1 MAGQPFCH
9 RVKENTKGKDT
20 SRKKMLSDNDVP
32 RPLLKK
38 GNKHAYRNSP
48 SKKIR
53 LELKYP
59 NLQKQKVEF
68 SKSKAAKCIYD
79 LKPHTFRNKKT
90 VVSWLRTKPDTTV
103 FYSIV
108 ILRTFQRTYFK
119 SVADSFLSP
128 DRRSLILQTLCY
140 RDSSIRFNTTVAEI
154 SRLAASGITND

>member
-9 RVKENTKGKDT
+9 RVKESTKGKDT

-38 GNKHAYRNSP
+38 GNKHAYRNSLLR
-48 SKKIR
+48 KIR

-59 NLQKQKVEF
+59 NLQKQKVEYL
-68 SKSKAAKCIYD
+68 KSKAAKCIYD
-79 LKPHTFRNKKT
+79 LKPHTLRNKKT

-119 SVADSFLSP
+119 SVADSFF
-128 DRRSLILQTLCY
+128 RSRPKIL
-140 RDSSIRFNTTVAEI
+140 DSSNTLLQRFKHTLQHYCRRDFAIGSFGN
-154 SRLAASGITND
+154 NQ

>member
-9 RVKENTKGKDT
+9 RVKESTKGKDT

-38 GNKHAYRNSP
+38 GNKHACRNSP

-53 LELKYP
+53 QELKYP
-59 NLQKQKVEF
+59 NLQKQKVEY

-79 LKPHTFRNKKT
+79 LKSHTLRNKKT
-90 VVSWLRTKPDTTV
+90 VVSWLRIKPDTTI

-119 SVADSFLSP
+119 SVADSFF
-128 DRRSLILQTLCY
+128 RSRPKIL
-140 RDSSIRFNTTVAEI
+140 DSSNTLLQRFKHTLQNYCRRDFAI
-154 SRLAASGITND
+154 GSFRNDQ